1 MKGVVLDDAA
11 VLLAETDDVA
21 TAIVDLEA
29 GRTIAADDLPRDRP
43 ALELETAEPIP
54 FGHKIALTTI
64 EAGDPIRKYGEVIG
78 SATERIEPGEWV
90 HTHNCESDRGRGDL
104 TEGST

>member
-11 VLLAETDDVA
+11 VLLADTDNVA
-21 TAIVDLEA
+21 TAITDLEA
-29 GRTIAADDLPRDRP
+29 GRSIASDGVPGDRST
-43 ALELETAEPIP
+43 LETVESIA
-54 FGHKIALTTI
+54 FGHKLAVTAID
-64 EAGDPIRKYGEVIG
+64 AGDPVRKYGEIVG

-90 HTHNCESDRGRGDL
+90 HTHNCESNRGRGDL

>member
-11 VLLAETDDVA
+11 VLLADADTVA

-29 GRTIAADDLPRDRP
+29 GRTIAADDPPGDRSK
-43 ALELETAEPIP
+43 LEVETAELIP
-54 FGHKIALTTI
+54 FGHKVALTTL
-64 EAGDPIRKYGEVIG
+64 EAGAPIRKYGEVIG
-78 SATERIEPGEWV
+78 SATERIEPGDWV

-104 TEGST
+104 AGGSA